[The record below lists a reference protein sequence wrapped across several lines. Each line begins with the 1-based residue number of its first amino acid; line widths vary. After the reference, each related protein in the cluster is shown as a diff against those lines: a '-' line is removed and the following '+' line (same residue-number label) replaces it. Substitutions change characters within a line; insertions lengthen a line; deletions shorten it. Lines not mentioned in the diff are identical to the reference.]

1 MYINVADLFWIIVA
15 LLCAFALVVLILCLL
30 KLLNVLTKVDTLL
43 DENKNNLDTTLTN
56 VKGISE
62 NVKDISDVATEATAD
77 AIVVKENLS
86 NQLSTLKEIASIISS
101 VFLKK

>member
-15 LLCAFALVVLILCLL
+15 LLSAFALVVLILCLL

>member
-1 MYINVADLFWIIVA
+1 MYINVTDLFWIIVA
-15 LLCAFALVVLILCLL
+15 LLGAFALVVLILCLL

>member
-1 MYINVADLFWIIVA
+1 MYINVADLFWIIIA
-15 LLCAFALVVLILCLL
+15 LLGAFALVVLILCLL